1 MDQHNLEL
9 RLLGL
14 KSGVTDGEIRLVD
27 LAGIGDALHEL
38 NTRIARLVVGQEGV
52 GRSRDAAAQ
61 VAQLRL
67 AGINQ
72 GSTRLLLRYGGP
84 PQLAPEWGGTENETA
99 EKFWEIIAALAEGRR
114 PAWTTALVAQSTL
127 DLLAALS
134 RTAGGAII
142 TRADDRSVNLSSL
155 DVPTATW
162 EELAHP
168 HADEDITVAGQ
179 LFSLDLETRHFRIRD
194 DAGNVVFLDDVRNAA
209 EAAILVG
216 GRAQATGRLI
226 AHDGDSRTLASAV
239 VTRTDIPTGWAAE
252 GGQLD
257 LTTFSRDAAQLS
269 GPDPAGIPG
278 VGGDEVDEFLASIR
292 R

>member
-14 KSGVTDGEIRLVD
+14 KSGVADGEIRLVD
-27 LAGIGDALHEL
+27 LAGIAETLHEL

-67 AGINQ
+67 AGISQ
-72 GSTRLLLRYGGP
+72 GSTRLQLRYGGP
-84 PQLAPEWGGTENETA
+84 PLLASEWGGTENETA
-99 EKFWEIIAALAEGRR
+99 EKFWEIIMALPRGAR
-114 PAWTTALVAQSTL
+114 PPWTSALVAASTL

-134 RTAGGAII
+134 RAAVGAIVS
-142 TRADDRSVNLSSL
+142 RADGRTVHLSSL
-155 DVPTATW
+155 DVPTGTW

-168 HADEDITVAGQ
+168 RADEDISVAGQ
-179 LFSLDLETRHFRIRD
+179 LYSLDLETRHFRIRD
-194 DAGNVVFLDDVRNAA
+194 DVGNVVFLEDVRNAA
-209 EAAILVG
+209 EAAVLVG
-216 GRAQATGRLI
+216 GRALATGRLI
-226 AHDGDSRTLASAV
+226 ASDAESRTLTSV
-239 VTRTDIPTGWAAE
+239 EVRKTDIPTGWAAE
-252 GGQLD
+252 GGQFD
-257 LTTFSRDAAQLS
+257 LTTFSREAALLS

-278 VGGDEVDEFLASIR
+278 VGGGELDDFLTSIR

>member
-14 KSGVTDGEIRLVD
+14 KSGVTDGEIRLID
-27 LAGIGDALHEL
+27 LAGIAEALHEL
-38 NTRIARLVVGQEGV
+38 NIRIARLVIGQEGV

-67 AGINQ
+67 AGISV
-72 GSTRLLLRYGGP
+72 GSTRLLLSSGGP
-84 PQLAPEWGGTENETA
+84 PPLAPEFSNTENETA
-99 EKFWEIIAALAEGRR
+99 EKFWEIVTALAVGRR

-134 RTAGGAII
+134 RTATGAIVS
-142 TRADDRSVNLSSL
+142 RADDRTVNLSTL
-155 DVPTATW
+155 DVPTGTW

-168 HADEDITVAGQ
+168 RADEDISVAGQ
-179 LFSLDLETRHFRIRD
+179 LFALDLETRNFRIRD
-194 DAGNVVFLDDVRNAA
+194 DIGNVVFLEDVRNAA
-209 EAAILVG
+209 EAAVLVG
-216 GRAQATGRLI
+216 GRAVATGRLI
-226 AHDGDSRTLASAV
+226 AHDGESRTLTSAV
-239 VTRTDIPTGWAAE
+239 VSKTDTPTGWAAE
-252 GGQLD
+252 GGQFD
-257 LTTFSRDAAQLS
+257 LTTFSREAALLS

-278 VGGDEVDEFLASIR
+278 VGGDEMDTFLASIR